1 MAKKRSGARKKSAT
15 VRRSAGGP
23 RRARGGARKKAA
35 RLGAR
40 KIELR
45 PIRLA
50 LKSHVALLGTAIK
63 RSPQPEPQLEEAL
76 KRMSRWLDDIRAI
89 CGPNMMIPV

>member
-1 MAKKRSGARKKSAT
+1 MAKKRSGARRKSAAG
-15 VRRSAGGP
+15 RRPAAGST
-23 RRARGGARKKAA
+23 RARGGARKKAA

-40 KIELR
+40 RIELR

-63 RSPQPEPQLEEAL
+63 RSPEPQPQLEEAL
-76 KRMSRWLDDIRAI
+76 KRLSRWLDDIRMI
-89 CGPNMMIPV
+89 CGPDMMIPI